1 MTNNAEI
8 TGANNALGY
17 EDEDGAISDIDGS
30 IDDTSEVATDDDI
43 DDEAA
48 GTEGTT
54 DNISDVDDLDP
65 VQFAVEQE
73 FDLAIRKVLAEPGPF
88 VPGDTVTFTITV
100 YNQGTLDA
108 TDVVV
113 TDYVPSNM
121 TNVDPDW
128 TGDMYTIGNVASGA
142 NASVDID
149 LEISPSF
156 MDTVLTNNAEI
167 CLLYT
172 SPSPRD

>member
-1 MTNNAEI
+1 MTNVDPDWTGDMYTIGNVASGANASVDIDLEISPSFMDTVLTNNAEI

-100 YNQGTLDA
+100 YN
-108 TDVVV
+108 
-113 TDYVPSNM
+113 
-121 TNVDPDW
+121 
-128 TGDMYTIGNVASGA
+128 
-142 NASVDID
+142 
-149 LEISPSF
+149 
-156 MDTVLTNNAEI
+156 
-167 CLLYT
+167 
-172 SPSPRD
+172 